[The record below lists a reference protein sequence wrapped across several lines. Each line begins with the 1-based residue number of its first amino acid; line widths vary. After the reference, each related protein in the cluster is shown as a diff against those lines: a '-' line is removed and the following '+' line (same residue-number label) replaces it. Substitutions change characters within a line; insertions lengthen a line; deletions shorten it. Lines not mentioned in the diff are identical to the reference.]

1 MSAPLRVGLALGGPT
16 GHGDASARSGAWA
29 RFLER
34 AVFAEELGLHS
45 LWVPEGHFR
54 RGAMASPLVA
64 LSAAA
69 ARTRRIRLGTTSL
82 LLPIH
87 HPLRVAEEVAALD
100 ALSEGRVLL
109 GLGRGFA
116 APLFQAFRVESTTK
130 RDRFDEALDAIRSA
144 WSGAPLV
151 LDGVHFATRGE
162 HAATLRPVQRP
173 HPPLLVAAFGKKG
186 LLQAARHGLPYLAS
200 PLEPL
205 ALLEANY
212 ALHRASLAPGAAL
225 APFAAP
231 VMRTVHVTASD
242 AETAA
247 VLARLDAEAA
257 GSAALLPPALAKAAA
272 GPASARVIVGSVAA
286 VTELI
291 GLYRERLGLDLLV
304 VRSEVASV
312 DEAAQ
317 RRSLEALVTRVLPSL
332 G

>member
-1 MSAPLRVGLALGGPT
+1 VGLALGGPT
-16 GHGDASARSGAWA
+16 GHGDAGARSRAWA

-34 AVFAEELGLHS
+34 AVLAEELGLHS

-130 RDRFDEALDAIRSA
+130 RDRFDEALDAIRGA
-144 WSGAPLV
+144 WSGAPLT

-162 HAATLRPVQRP
+162 HAASLRPVQRP

-205 ALLEANY
+205 ALLEENY
-212 ALHRASLAPGAAL
+212 ALHRASLAPGTAL

-242 AETAA
+242 AETDA
-247 VLARLDAEAA
+247 VLARLEAETA
-257 GSAALLPPALAKAAA
+257 GSAALLPSALVKAAA
-272 GPASARVIVGSVAA
+272 GPAAARAIVGSIGA

-304 VRSEVASV
+304 VRSEVAGL

-317 RRSLEALVTRVLPSL
+317 RRSLEALVTRVLPAL
-332 G
+332 GGAAAD